1 MSKGLCIITGASRGI
16 GAATALRAARDG
28 WDIGVNYVGNEAAA
42 RDVAA
47 RVEAEGRRAV
57 VIQGDTS
64 READIVRLFDE
75 AEAALGPVRG
85 LVNNAGITGKISRV
99 QDMSAAAIAEV
110 MNLNVVGLILCC
122 REAARR
128 MSVKAGHQGGAVVN
142 LSSIAAR
149 LGAPNEFTHYAASK
163 GAVDS
168 FTIGF
173 AREVI
178 GDGVR
183 VNAVAPG
190 MIDTDIHASAGA
202 PDRAARLGPTT
213 PIGRSAAPGE
223 VAEAIVWLLSDAAG
237 YCAGSILEV
246 SGGR

>member
-16 GAATALRAARDG
+16 GAATAVLAARNG
-28 WDIGVNYVGNEAAA
+28 WDIAVNYAGNEAAA
-42 RDVAA
+42 RTVAA
-47 RVEAEGRRAV
+47 KVEAEGRKAV
-57 VIQGDTS
+57 VIQADTS
-64 READIVRLFDE
+64 KEADIVRLFDG

-85 LVNNAGITGKISRV
+85 LVNNAGITGKISQVR
-99 QDMSAAAIAEV
+99 DMSEAAILEV
-110 MNLNVVGLILCC
+110 MQLNVIGLMLCC
-122 REAARR
+122 REAVRR
-128 MSVKAGHQGGAVVN
+128 MSQKDGGAGGAVVN

-178 GDGVR
+178 AEGVR

-213 PIGRSAAPGE
+213 PIGRAAAPEE
-223 VAEAIVWLLSDAAG
+223 VAEAIVWLLSDSAG

-246 SGGR
+246 AGGR